1 MKFDSVICD
10 WLSFRHDFAF
20 EKPVEILESGRVMKL
35 SRDGE
40 IEWESTQWE
49 TVRCASSDTSIRIK
63 CDGQHLWFSGN
74 IGRFQEMD
82 NLTGLTVMQCFEKA
96 VVVIKQSLFL
106 LGLRPDLS
114 TLGTRSRVGTLDE
127 YGTVLT
133 RIDLASNFSV
143 DSYAQLCQLMTT
155 KRIGQKLPMVGK
167 YGPTWGYDSKR
178 GQFWKAKFYDKTCEL
193 EGRRTPTSGAT
204 TARFE
209 VQLGSQYL
217 KQYSL
222 DQLKVWGEDMANI
235 IYGKFA
241 APLFRESAGVE
252 DWSEISPKLRAW
264 AVLWRDGVDVRSYF
278 KNRSGFWKVKTKL
291 LEHGIDI
298 SVPCNVFAL
307 TQRIRTI
314 EVRQLQ
320 ALRGAA

>member
-1 MKFDSVICD
+1 M
-10 WLSFRHDFAF
+10 SFRHDFAF
-20 EKPVEILESGRVMKL
+20 EKPIEILESGRVLKL

-63 CDGQHLWFSGN
+63 CDGHHLWFSGN
-74 IGRFQEMD
+74 IGRFQEND
-82 NLTGLTVMQCFEKA
+82 NLTGLTVLQCFEKA
-96 VVVIKQSLFL
+96 VLVIKQSLL
-106 LGLRPDLS
+106 MLGMRPDLS
-114 TLGTRSRVGTLDE
+114 TLGTRSRVGTTSE

-235 IYGKFA
+235 IYAKFA
-241 APLFRESAGVE
+241 EPLFRESAGVE
-252 DWSEISPKLRAW
+252 DWTSIPARDRTY
-264 AVLWRDGVDVRSYF
+264 AVLWRDGVNIRSQFKSPSGYYKL
-278 KNRSGFWKVKTKL
+278 KNRL
-291 LEHGIDI
+291 LEHGIDV

-320 ALRGAA
+320 TLRASA